1 MTKIPN
7 HCTQIT
13 DTQDTVYRLAVKF
26 HFFNHAAKYMF
37 CRHLCLVVYLLEY
50 KLLVYHDTL

>member
-7 HCTQIT
+7 HCTHIT

-37 CRHLCLVVYLLEY
+37 CRKLCLVVYLLEY
-50 KLLVYHDTL
+50 KLFV